1 MENKDF
7 LIDPS
12 EILNL
17 MHFNAE
23 NSFSH
28 TTYRKEL
35 ERFFYLA
42 QGDER
47 AIECSDQILQSDIQG
62 KLSEDP
68 LRNYKYLFIVN
79 TGLATRFVIEA
90 GVPQELT
97 YSLSDVYIRKADVA
111 KSEEE
116 IRELNRELWKRL
128 VEIVQDLHNDEPYS
142 RPVKQC
148 IDYMTSH
155 FNTRIAL
162 KDLSSLT
169 GLTPNYLASLFKRET
184 GMTIGEYLA
193 KFRVDSACAL
203 LTGTDY
209 SYLQIALSLGFCSQS
224 YFVKVFKSKTGFTP
238 KAFRLKNS
246 ERAFS

>member
-97 YSLSDVYIRKADVA
+97 YSLSDV
-111 KSEEE
+111 
-116 IRELNRELWKRL
+116 
-128 VEIVQDLHNDEPYS
+128 
-142 RPVKQC
+142 
-148 IDYMTSH
+148 
-155 FNTRIAL
+155 
-162 KDLSSLT
+162 
-169 GLTPNYLASLFKRET
+169 
-184 GMTIGEYLA
+184 
-193 KFRVDSACAL
+193 
-203 LTGTDY
+203 
-209 SYLQIALSLGFCSQS
+209 
-224 YFVKVFKSKTGFTP
+224 
-238 KAFRLKNS
+238 
-246 ERAFS
+246 